1 MKCLPVFSVQF
12 SVLSGCQDGK
22 RKVENGSSLIAV
34 FWMIAVLGMVIFS
47 ANAMLENDS
56 RSARLMRDRALAKR
70 NAEKGLE
77 IGRHPR
83 MELHDPLLYGEGYRV
98 TLTTEEARFNINS
111 LLLNSDR
118 LILKRIF
125 NHWGFKPEFSSR
137 VIDALKDWVDEDGNV
152 SLNGAE
158 KREYEKTGLD
168 GLPFNRPF
176 KQLDDMLLVREF
188 DVVNAVYPGWRDWFT
203 IFGDGKL
210 DVNEA
215 RSDFIAVLADV
226 PPERLRAL
234 DALRAGRDG
243 SRGTM
248 DDGKLT
254 SAIQVAQLLNVF
266 QPKIVQ
272 ELQEWIQFQG
282 PIRRIESI
290 GSYNELS
297 RKLLLITQNNQTLWR
312 GEIPAQ

>member
-1 MKCLPVFSVQF
+1 MKAIRFSASRFAFPYAVGLQ
-12 SVLSGCQDGK
+12 Q
-22 RKVENGSSLIAV
+22 GSALIAV
-34 FWMIAVLGMVIFS
+34 FWMIAILGMVMFS
-47 ANAMLENDS
+47 AGAMLENDS

-83 MELHDPLLYGEGYRV
+83 MELHDPLLYGDGYTV

-118 LILKRIF
+118 LILRRIF
-125 NHWGFKPEFSSR
+125 THWGFKPEFSAR
-137 VIDALKDWVDEDGNV
+137 VIDALKDWVDADGNV

-158 KREYEKTGLD
+158 KREYEKTGLE

-176 KQLDDMLLVREF
+176 KVLDDMLLVRDF
-188 DVVNAVYPGWRDWFT
+188 DIVNATYPGWRDWFT
-203 IFGDGKL
+203 VFGDGKL

-215 RSDFIAVLADV
+215 RSEFIAVLADV
-226 PPERLRAL
+226 PVERLRAL

-243 SRGTM
+243 ARGTI
-248 DDGKLT
+248 DDGKIS
-254 SAIQVAQLLNVF
+254 SAVQVAQLLNVF

-272 ELQEWIQFQG
+272 ELQQWVQFQG

-312 GEIPAQ
+312 GEIPAK